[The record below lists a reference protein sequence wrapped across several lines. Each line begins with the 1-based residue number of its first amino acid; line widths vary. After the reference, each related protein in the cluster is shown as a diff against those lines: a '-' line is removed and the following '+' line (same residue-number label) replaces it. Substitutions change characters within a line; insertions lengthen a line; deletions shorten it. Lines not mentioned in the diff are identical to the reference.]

1 MKFLRNMIYII
12 LALIIGITVFAVSFS
27 PAPGEG
33 KTYRESD
40 TISYSWF
47 TSDLIKDVPRISQAY
62 EFEYR
67 SQDGASPEMSAVTFY
82 NTGDAEKL
90 RSYLKAKGF
99 TYETRDS
106 FGEQWTHYDSGLV
119 MSLAV
124 DKTQKKVILME
135 LSYP

>member
-1 MKFLRNMIYII
+1 MRFLRNTIYII

-33 KTYRESD
+33 KSYRESD

-47 TSDLIKDVPRISQAY
+47 TSDLIKHVPRISQAY

-67 SQDGASPEMSAVTFY
+67 SQDGASPEMNSVTFY
-82 NTGDAEKL
+82 HTRDAEKL
-90 RSYLKAKGF
+90 RNYLKEKGF
-99 TYETRDS
+99 TYETTDS

-119 MSLAV
+119 TSLV
-124 DKTQKKVILME
+124 IDKSQQIVILTE